1 MKNVRSMLA
10 APMPLGDQPPTEF
23 RLFIAGW
30 NSTEKGNYLFDDVA
44 AESVMACYAK
54 WGIDLM
60 IDLEHQSLAV
70 EPGAADP
77 TARDARGWAK
87 LALRPDGALW
97 CTEVRW
103 TPDGI
108 KRLSEKAQRYISPAF
123 ESDPKTKRVLKM
135 INVALVALPATHKTP
150 ALVAASAN
158 KWKGVPVDPKLI
170 KQALEAIES
179 GDAKA
184 ASEILKALIAAAA
197 GSPAEGGEPGAEGD
211 GAPGI
216 EAPPEAESVIDPK
229 IVAEGEIDDAE
240 DEDEDDKKKMA
251 KKAMMG
257 MLGRLTDSKFL
268 SEALVKVG
276 EYRQSHLTLE
286 TERLQLAAQRATLES
301 AERRQLVVELVK
313 CGAEFPSTAWADD
326 KASKLQSRWLTMPI
340 VELRA
345 HAAAQ
350 KAARKSAPSPKP
362 GITPPAGD
370 AGTNEHGLTADE
382 MRICLSMKCDPVDF
396 AALKAFRDSKGIK

>member
-1 MKNVRSMLA
+1 MTLRNRQHSMLS
-10 APMPLGDQPPTEF
+10 APMPLGDTPPTEF
-23 RLFIAGW
+23 RLFIKGW

-44 AESVMACYAK
+44 AKSVMSAYEK

-97 CTEVRW
+97 CTGVRW
-103 TPDGI
+103 TPDGV

-135 INVALVALPATHKTP
+135 INVALVALPATHHTP
-150 ALVAASAN
+150 ALVAASAATR
-158 KWKGVPVDPKLI
+158 KGHDVDPKLI

-184 ASEILKALIAAAA
+184 ASEILKAMIAAAA
-197 GSPAEGGEPGAEGD
+197 GAPADGEDPGAEGD

-216 EAPPEAESVIDPK
+216 EAPPAAESVIDPE
-229 IVAEGEIDDAE
+229 IVEHNAADDD
-240 DEDEDDKKKMA
+240 DEKKKLA
-251 KKAMMG
+251 KKAMMA
-257 MLGRLTDSKFL
+257 MLGRLTDSKSL
-268 SEALVKVG
+268 AEALVKVG

-286 TERLQLAAQRATLES
+286 TERQQLAAQRATLES

-313 CGAEFPSTAWADD
+313 CGAEFPSTVWADD
-326 KASKLQSRWLTMPI
+326 KASKLKPRWLAMPI

-345 HAAAQ
+345 HVTDQ
-350 KAARKSAPSPKP
+350 RAARKSASSRAG

-370 AGTNEHGLTADE
+370 AGTNEHGLTSDE
-382 MRICLSMKCDPVDF
+382 MRICLAMKCDPVDF
-396 AALKAFRDSKGIK
+396 AALKAFRDSKGKK

>member
-1 MKNVRSMLA
+1 MKTVRSMLA

-103 TPDGI
+103 TPDGR

-123 ESDPKTKRVLKM
+123 ESDPKTKRVLKI

-150 ALVAASAN
+150 ALVAASATKRKGFTVDN
-158 KWKGVPVDPKLI
+158 KLV

-229 IVAEGEIDDAE
+229 IVAEGEIDDDE
-240 DEDEDDKKKMA
+240 DEDEKKKMA

-257 MLGRLTDSKFL
+257 MLGRLTDSKSL

-340 VELRA
+340 AELRA
-345 HAAAQ
+345 HASAQ

-370 AGTNEHGLTADE
+370 AETNEHGLTADE

-396 AALKAFRDSKGIK
+396 AALKAFRDSKGTK

>member
-1 MKNVRSMLA
+1 MKTVRSMLA

-197 GSPAEGGEPGAEGD
+197 GSPAEGGEPGVEGD

-240 DEDEDDKKKMA
+240 DEDEKKKMA

-286 TERLQLAAQRATLES
+286 TERQQLAAQRATLES

-345 HAAAQ
+345 HASAQ

>member
-1 MKNVRSMLA
+1 MKTVRSMLA

-150 ALVAASAN
+150 ALVAASAT
-158 KWKGVPVDPKLI
+158 KRKGVTVDPKLI

-240 DEDEDDKKKMA
+240 DDDEDEKKKMS
-251 KKAMMG
+251 KKAMMS
-257 MLGRLTDSKFL
+257 MLGRLTDSKSL
-268 SEALVKVG
+268 AEALVKVG

-345 HAAAQ
+345 HVSAQ

-396 AALKAFRDSKGIK
+396 AALKAFRDSKGTK

>member
-1 MKNVRSMLA
+1 
-10 APMPLGDQPPTEF
+10 
-23 RLFIAGW
+23 
-30 NSTEKGNYLFDDVA
+30 
-44 AESVMACYAK
+44 
-54 WGIDLM
+54 
-60 IDLEHQSLAV
+60 
-70 EPGAADP
+70 
-77 TARDARGWAK
+77 
-87 LALRPDGALW
+87 
-97 CTEVRW
+97 
-103 TPDGI
+103 
-108 KRLSEKAQRYISPAF
+108 
-123 ESDPKTKRVLKM
+123 M
-135 INVALVALPATHKTP
+135 INVALVALPATHQTP
-150 ALVAASAN
+150 ALVAASAT
-158 KWKGVPVDPKLI
+158 KWKGGSMDPKLI

-326 KASKLQSRWLTMPI
+326 KASRLQSRWLTMPI

>member
-1 MKNVRSMLA
+1 MKTVRSMLA

-44 AESVMACYAK
+44 AESVMTCYAK

-123 ESDPKTKRVLKM
+123 ESDPKTKRVLKI

-150 ALVAASAN
+150 ALVAASVT
-158 KWKGVPVDPKLI
+158 KWKGGSVDPKLI

-197 GSPAEGGEPGAEGD
+197 GSPAEGEEPGAEGD

-229 IVAEGEIDDAE
+229 IVAEGEIDE

-251 KKAMMG
+251 KKAMLG

-286 TERLQLAAQRATLES
+286 TERQQLAAQRATLES
-301 AERRQLVVELVK
+301 AERRQLVVALVK

-326 KASKLQSRWLTMPI
+326 KASKLQSRWITMPI

-345 HAAAQ
+345 HASAQ

-396 AALKAFRDSKGIK
+396 AALKKFRDSKGTK

>member
-1 MKNVRSMLA
+1 MKTVRSMLA

-240 DEDEDDKKKMA
+240 DEDEKKKMA

-326 KASKLQSRWLTMPI
+326 KASRLQSRWLTMPI

>member
-1 MKNVRSMLA
+1 MKTVRSMLA

-240 DEDEDDKKKMA
+240 DEDEKKKMA

-345 HAAAQ
+345 HASAQ

>member
-135 INVALVALPATHKTP
+135 INVALVALPATHQTP
-150 ALVAASAN
+150 ALVAASAT
-158 KWKGVPVDPKLI
+158 KWKGGSMDPKLI

-326 KASKLQSRWLTMPI
+326 KASRLQSRWLTMPI

>member
-1 MKNVRSMLA
+1 MKTVRSMLA

-123 ESDPKTKRVLKM
+123 ESDPKTKRVLKI

-150 ALVAASAN
+150 ALVAASATQR
-158 KWKGVPVDPKLI
+158 KGGSVDPKLI

-240 DEDEDDKKKMA
+240 DEDKDEKKKMA

-257 MLGRLTDSKFL
+257 MLGRLTDSKSL

-286 TERLQLAAQRATLES
+286 TERQQLAAQRATLES

-345 HAAAQ
+345 HASAQ

-396 AALKAFRDSKGIK
+396 AALKAFRDSKGKK